1 MTTKQV
7 VFQAHW
13 FLGITA
19 GVILAVMGLTGA
31 VYSFQAEILRLINSE
46 RAYVPVRSAERLALP
61 ELVRRIGAG
70 EHRQVVRIDVP
81 LRGNLA
87 GQVTLRPATS
97 QGTPSKQYYD
107 PYTGELLGEIR
118 GEKFFA
124 VMLDLHRYLAMGDVG
139 KAISGACTLG
149 LVFFC
154 LSGLYLR
161 WPRDASKWRAWLTLD
176 WLRKGRSFNWD
187 LHAVA
192 GTWCL
197 LFYLLFALTGLWWSY
212 DWYGRMLESVFGSE
226 APVSTATAASGG
238 SSEVDY
244 GQVWRGIRSAVDPD
258 VERLYIRFPGEAGKP
273 VTVSYA
279 PTDVPMGIFN
289 GLRLEPGS
297 GAVLLHEKY
306 AAKPPGE
313 KLLDSLY
320 SLHVGEFFALPGRI
334 VLTAA
339 SLAMPLFLVTG
350 WLLYLDRRRKKRL
363 IRESRSAV
371 TASDGASRWLI
382 GFASQSGF
390 AEQLAW
396 QTAGQLQA
404 AGHAVA
410 VESFARLDEAR
421 LKQSD
426 QALFVVS
433 TFGDGQP
440 PDSARAFERKILSST
455 PDLGS
460 LRYGLLALG
469 DQQYQQF
476 CGFARRVNH
485 WLHNGGAQALFAPV
499 EVDNAD
505 PGALRRWQEQ
515 LAALTGIQPA
525 SEARTFGRWRL
536 ERRELLNPGSQGGA
550 VYLVSLTPE
559 QAVTWQAGDILEV
572 WPGDDAGRPGE
583 PARDAIR
590 EYSIASLPGDGT
602 VDLVIRQTTRPDGS
616 LGLGSGWLVRHVALH
631 GIVHAK
637 VRRNSAFHAPDDGR
651 PVILIGNG
659 TGLAGLRS
667 IIKARIAGGHHRNW
681 LLYGERNERHD
692 FLFRAEIESWV
703 SSGGLARLDMAF
715 SRDQEHKRY
724 VQDLLRER
732 ADEVRSWV
740 DAGASIYVCG
750 SLEGMAAGV
759 DEALQAILGEQAV
772 TAVLEE
778 GRYRRDVY

>member
-31 VYSFQAEILRLINSE
+31 VYSFQAEILRAINSE
-46 RAYVPVRSAERLALP
+46 RAYVPARSGERLSLP
-61 ELVRRIGAG
+61 ELVRRIGDDG
-70 EHRQVVRIDVP
+70 SRQIARIDVP

-87 GQVTLRPATS
+87 GQVTLRSAATE
-97 QGTPSKQYYD
+97 GTPPKQYYD
-107 PYTGELLGEIR
+107 PYTGTLLGEVR

-124 VMLDLHRYLAMGDVG
+124 FMLDVHRYLATGDTG

-161 WPRDASKWRAWLTLD
+161 WPRDAGKWRAWLALD

-197 LFYLLFALTGLWWSY
+197 VFYLLFALTGLWWSY
-212 DWYGRMLESVFGSE
+212 DWYGQMLESVFGSQKP
-226 APVSTATAASGG
+226 ASTAAVPRSD
-238 SSEVDY
+238 SLEVDY
-244 GQVWRGIRSAVDPD
+244 EQVWRGIRSAVDSD
-258 VERLYIRFPGEAGKP
+258 VERLYIRFPGELGNP

-279 PTDVPMGIFN
+279 PAGARMGIFN

-297 GAVLLHEKY
+297 GALLQHEKY
-306 AAKPPGE
+306 AEKAPGE
-313 KLLDSLY
+313 KLLDSFY
-320 SLHVGEFFALPGRI
+320 SLHVGEFFGLPGRV
-334 VLTAA
+334 VLTIA

-371 TASDGASRWLI
+371 TASSGATQWLI

-396 QTAGQLQA
+396 QAAGQLQA

-410 VESFARLDEAR
+410 VESFSRLDEAR

-469 DQQYQQF
+469 DRQYQQF
-476 CGFARRVNH
+476 CGFARRVNS

-499 EVDNAD
+499 EVNNAD
-505 PGALRRWQEQ
+505 PGELRRWQEQ
-515 LAALTGIQPA
+515 LAALTGVQPVN
-525 SEARTFGRWRL
+525 EARAFDRWRL

-550 VYLVSLTPE
+550 VYLVSLVPE
-559 QAVTWQAGDILEV
+559 QGVTWQAGDILEV
-572 WPGDDAGRPGE
+572 WPGDDAGQHGE

-602 VDLVIRQTTRPDGS
+602 LDLVIRQTTRPDGS
-616 LGLGSGWLVRHVALH
+616 PGLGSGWLLRQVPLRGV
-631 GIVHAK
+631 VHAK
-637 VRRNSAFHAPDDGR
+637 VRRNSTFHAPEDGR
-651 PVILIGNG
+651 PVLLIGNG
-659 TGLAGLRS
+659 TGIAGLRS
-667 IIKARIAGGHHRNW
+667 IIKARIAGGHYRNW

-692 FLFRAEIESWV
+692 FLFRAEIESWT
-703 SSGGLARLDMAF
+703 SSGSLTRFDGAF

-732 ADEVRSWV
+732 ADEVRNWI
-740 DAGASIYVCG
+740 DAGASVYVCG
-750 SLEGMAAGV
+750 SLEGMASGV
-759 DEALQAILGEQAV
+759 DEALQAILGEPSL
-772 TAVLEE
+772 TALLEE